1 MALEQRR
8 WRAARDEELD
18 RNDEHMDRKLELMAR
33 GIDLYASPS
42 DDKENAG
49 CHAEESGRVAELE
62 DEIGM
67 LKERLAANERDK
79 ESQRSPSKK
88 MRVLKS
94 RRWDGSGMGVED
106 VF

>member
-1 MALEQRR
+1 MSADVLDPASRGALRPTLVPDLVELA
-8 WRAARDEELD
+8 AARPGPDGD
-18 RNDEHMDRKLELMAR
+18 VGAR
-33 GIDLYASPS
+33 RTALVED
-42 DDKENAG
+42 
-49 CHAEESGRVAELE
+49 SGRRLTWAELE
-62 DEIGM
+62 DEVGM
-67 LKERLAANERDK
+67 LKERLAANEREK